1 MLTKNELIYRANL
14 AEDAYPTNGIDDEK
28 WLFSLRGVSPG
39 LQTFSCNGTIGF
51 IQPEKNG
58 HAIISF
64 RGTEL
69 SDIQDL
75 ITDLKVKPVPNR
87 KGPGLVHE
95 GVQEA
100 LHGVW
105 PQILT
110 LLGEMEVHS
119 VTFVGHSLGGMLAT
133 LAAMW
138 LYQDCEN
145 IAITGVT
152 TFGSPPVGDGVF
164 ADALRSK
171 LGEKLCDVVNGVDIV
186 PRLITPW
193 LMGFRRAGTVY
204 YLPTIERR
212 LILSPSLWLRCSEL
226 LLAYYKSLMQWR
238 NYKHFSAPGIEH
250 HSMTRYQRRL
260 KELPG

>member
-110 LLGEMEVHS
+110 LLGEMEVRT
-119 VTFVGHSLGGMLAT
+119 VELVGHSLGSMLAV
-133 LAAMW
+133 LSAQW
-138 LYQDCEN
+138 LPAEGLVQ
-145 IAITGVT
+145 VT
-152 TFGSPPVGDGVF
+152 RVISFGGPPVLSR
-164 ADALRSK
+164 DAANLLASQV
-171 LGEKLCDVVNGVDIV
+171 EVVYVDNSVDII
-186 PRLITPW
+186 PRLLTPR
-193 LMGFRRAGTVY
+193 LMGLGRAGHLIYISEAGEIVNQ
-204 YLPTIERR
+204 PTLWWRFVEWAKVAIKERGNV
-212 LILSPSLWLRCSEL
+212 I
-226 LLAYYKSLMQWR
+226 
-238 NYKHFSAPGIEH
+238 PGIKRH
-250 HSMTRYQRRL
+250 KIVAYLSAL
-260 KELPG
+260 NASIGG